1 VSYEEGEELSKGYSI
16 SFVEVSALSNVQVN
30 EVFLE
35 LVSDILANSQYEAS
49 ILQQQQQQLKQQQ
62 LEIEKQ
68 LLEKSQSRGCRGWCT
83 LL

>member
-16 SFVEVSALSNVQVN
+16 SFVEVSALSNVKVN

-35 LVSDILANSQYEAS
+35 LVSDILANNQYEAS